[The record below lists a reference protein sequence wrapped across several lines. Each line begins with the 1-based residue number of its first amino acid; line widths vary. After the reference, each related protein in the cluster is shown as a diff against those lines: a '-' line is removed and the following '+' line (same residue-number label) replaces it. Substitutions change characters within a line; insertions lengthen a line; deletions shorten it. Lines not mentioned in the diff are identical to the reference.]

1 MSDSFLGRWSRR
13 KHATRVAPPAPPVVE
28 PPPDLPDIESLG
40 QSSDYTV
47 FLQNGVTEEIQ
58 ALALRRAWASDA
70 TIAGFRGMADY
81 DWDFNAPTY
90 GRLWPGDD
98 IAKLLQAVLQ
108 VPRDEPETVAKP
120 SPEPVTAMAQPPPL
134 LSEPVAPATVIT
146 EPVEPSP
153 VYRRHGSALQCG
165 SLPSQ

>member
-13 KHATRVAPPAPPVVE
+13 KHATRATPPDIAPAVE
-28 PPPDLPDIESLG
+28 PPLDLPDIESLG
-40 QSSDYTV
+40 QSSDYTA
-47 FLQNGVTEEIQ
+47 FLQNGVTAEIQ

-90 GRLWPGDD
+90 GRLWPSDD

-108 VPRDEPETVAKP
+108 VPRDEPETVAEP
-120 SPEPVTAMAQPPPL
+120 SPEPVIAMAQPLPL
-134 LSEPVAPATVIT
+134 LSEPVPPATVIT
-146 EPVEPSP
+146 EAVEPSP
-153 VYRRHGSALQCG
+153 VYRRHGSALPC
-165 SLPSQ
+165 